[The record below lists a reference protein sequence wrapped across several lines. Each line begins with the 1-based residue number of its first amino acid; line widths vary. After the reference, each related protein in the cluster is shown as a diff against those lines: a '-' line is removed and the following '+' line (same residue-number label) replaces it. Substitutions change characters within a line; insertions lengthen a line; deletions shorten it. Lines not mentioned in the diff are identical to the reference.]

1 MTTPARSPASP
12 LLPATLLLIIGV
24 LWGLFFVL
32 IKKGITGGVTPMSY
46 LFWFTLM
53 AGTILFGLCRIRRT
67 RPRFSR
73 AHLRFYASAAALRFV
88 FANIVL
94 YTVQGRIPVGVM
106 AVIMA
111 MVPVFTYAMSLA
123 FRVERFAALRFM
135 GILTAF
141 AGVAMMVAPKDA
153 LPDASLIP
161 WVLLGLLTPLLHG
174 AGYVFLS
181 EKNRPADSDSLS
193 VACGTLWAASL
204 LTLPIALA
212 FGEFQLLAP
221 PFSAGELAMIAHALL
236 AGFNFY
242 AIFELIRIA
251 GPTYMSQ
258 ANFLSVLFGVLFGI
272 AIFGESHSWWVWG
285 AMGATVAGVALVS
298 AKRA

>member
-1 MTTPARSPASP
+1 MSTPTRSPNVAVISAA
-12 LLPATLLLIIGV
+12 LLLLIGT
-24 LWGLFFVL
+24 LWGLFFAL

-53 AGTILFGLCRIRRT
+53 AGTILFCLCRVRRT
-67 RPRFSR
+67 RPRFTKL
-73 AHLRFYASAAALRFV
+73 HLRFYASAAALRFV

-94 YTVQGRIPVGVM
+94 YTVQGKIPVGIM
-106 AVIMA
+106 AVIMTL
-111 MVPVFTYAMSLA
+111 VPILTYATALV
-123 FRVERFAALRFM
+123 FRVEKFLRLRFC
-135 GILTAF
+135 GIVVAF
-141 AGVAMMVAPKDA
+141 IGVAMIVAPKDA
-153 LPDASLIP
+153 LPDPALIP

-193 VACGTLWAASL
+193 VACGTLWLASAL
-204 LTLPIALA
+204 SLPIAVA
-212 FGEFQLLAP
+212 FGQFQFLAP
-221 PFSAGELAMIAHALL
+221 PFSDGELAMMTHALL

-258 ANFLSVLFGVLFGI
+258 ANFLSVVFGVLFGI
-272 AIFGESHSWWVWG
+272 VLFGESHSWWVWG
-285 AMGATVAGVALVS
+285 AMGMTVIGVALVS
-298 AKRA
+298 ARRE